1 MQAIAIT
8 GKFKEKNIK
17 DRVVSEVFFV
27 VQNLE
32 HADYLLVGEKPN
44 QPLINKAKKKKI
56 KIIKISDF
64 EKIEIKLKEEKE
76 ILDKIVT
83 EEEAQVHSFLKKNK
97 IKTKKDLSKTINLQ
111 KLKKI
116 LDNNY
121 NFYKNMN
128 LDDLGK
134 SQKLLISEHNKGKI
148 FYDNFDVEFTYKS
161 LKEEILNSFCPHDLN
176 HELFK
181 DKIVDKLL
189 FYYNGISIFGIID
202 LLKFSLIK
210 FNEIS
215 WFRLTNTHSLKNNY
229 IYYPELIYFYLELDN
244 DNFYLIK
251 AVFFNNDRAEMDEM
265 FVVKKF
271 KKKFDKKILNFVLN
285 DSLNTFAPQ
294 SYPWDDIVFNSNLT
308 SPITDFYTNKSYS
321 HLFGLLPFLKS
332 YIKKSKKI
340 IAEIKRDKIKTDA
353 YEYLVKNDCDIE
365 DARAVVT
372 SKPILKASNK

>member
-83 EEEAQVHSFLKKNK
+83 EEEAQVHRFLKKNK